1 MQTTLESLG
10 ALERRLNVALPLE
23 EVEGE
28 VQKRLSRLARTV
40 RVPGFRPGKVPL
52 RMVAQQYG
60 PQVRSD
66 VIAESV
72 QSRFNEAIREQNLR
86 VAGYPRIEPRSAEAP
101 AAADALEFSAVFEV
115 YPDVHVGDVAQIV
128 IDRPVAGVT
137 DADVDRTLEVLRRQ
151 RTTFEPVD
159 RPAQGGDRVLVD
171 FTGTLD
177 GVEFQGGQAR
187 DFPINLG
194 ENRMLPEFE
203 AAVAGM
209 RAGESKSFPL
219 TFPEDYHGKEVA
231 GRTAQFDLTV
241 KQVAKPRLP
250 ELDAAFAQ
258 GFGVKS
264 GSQDELRAEVRSNL
278 ELELKRKVEGTVKD
292 QVFKGLRAQADFA
305 LPRALVEEEA
315 RGLMQ
320 RMAGNLREQGV
331 KAEDIRLTPEIFMQ
345 QAQERVALGLVVA
358 ELVRRE
364 SLQAKPD
371 QVKALVREAAQTY
384 EQPEAVVRWHYE
396 KPERLAEFEAMA
408 VEKNVVDWVMA
419 RAKVNDVSTT
429 FEALMTPPAP
439 PQAAA
444 PAEAPAA

>member
-159 RPAQGGDRVLVD
+159 RPARGGDRVLVD

-241 KQVAKPRLP
+241 KQVAEPRLP

>member
-10 ALERRLNVALPLE
+10 ALERRINVALPVE

-72 QSRFNEAIREQNLR
+72 QSRFNDAIREQNLR

-101 AAADALEFSAVFEV
+101 AAAGALEFSAVFEV
-115 YPDVHVGDVAQIV
+115 YPDVHVGDVAQIA
-128 IDRPVAGVT
+128 IDRPVAHVT

-159 RPAQGGDRVLVD
+159 RAAQAGDRVLVD

-209 RAGESKSFPL
+209 RAGESKAFPL

-231 GRTAQFDLTV
+231 GRTAQFALTV
-241 KQVAKPRLP
+241 KQVAEPRLP

-264 GSQDELRAEVRSNL
+264 GSLDELRAEVRSNL

-315 RGLMQ
+315 RALMQ

-331 KAEDIRLTPEIFMQ
+331 KAEDIRLTPDIFMQ

-358 ELVRRE
+358 ELVRTE

-408 VEKNVVDWVMA
+408 VEKNVVDWVLA
-419 RAKVNDVSTT
+419 RAKVNDVSAT

-439 PQAAA
+439 PQPAAQ
-444 PAEAPAA
+444 AEAPAA